1 MEVYNM
7 SFINEIR
14 DIQAQ
19 TIVKHEE
26 EMRRDNDVVLK
37 VVDIIKERIKSK
49 VSNYLFAKDTK
60 SETITFVVV
69 NHCTC
74 YEYKFSY
81 SADNKIEEIEI
92 TAPEY
97 RSIVENFLAE
107 GFKVSQ
113 CDDGEEYDRVSG
125 CPGFGGSIRLVRKLT
140 VEW

>member
-1 MEVYNM
+1 M

-60 SETITFVVV
+60 SETITFVVA
-69 NHCTC
+69 NLCSWDK
-74 YEYKFSY
+74 YKFSY
-81 SADNKIEEIEI
+81 RADNKVEEIEI

-113 CDDGEEYDRVSG
+113 CDDAEEYDQRSG
-125 CPGFGGSIRLVRKLT
+125 CPGFGRSIRPVRKLT